1 MIFVKGYGQ
10 MCNNILQYAHA
21 YVWGKENN
29 VKVVSMRFAYK
40 YRYFEVCNYK
50 YHRWP
55 VYLFAKMLIK
65 LQLIKCFF
73 LDEPTDVTPDVLAEL
88 KRHRMVA
95 IDGWQF
101 RFPELFMKYRTE
113 IKDMFAFKSLVLN
126 KIKSFLEEHAK
137 ADGADVRLAVH
148 IRRGDY
154 KVWMGGKYFFN
165 DDVYIEH
172 IRQFLDN
179 FPVKKVSVFI
189 CTNDRNLNVNCY
201 REALGLKSIYCPKGN
216 EAEDLCLLSQCDYII
231 GVKSTFS
238 LMAAFYN
245 NRPIYWIMDKNAPLQ
260 LSNFSSFEK
269 LFMTV

>member
-126 KIKSFLEEHAK
+126 KIKSLLEEHTK
-137 ADGADVRLAVH
+137 ADGTDVRLAVH

-179 FPVKKVSVFI
+179 FPDKKVSVFI